1 MIITRKNNCNVSDI
15 LLRVLSMKEY
25 QEMTSYQQSQMY
37 NFLSEYEARK
47 GNGLVGGRAASFK
60 PFHGRSGE
68 KSLLGTNAAQNGSGT
83 LSEKSG
89 KRHIEIPQEMLD
101 LNERM
106 GGQA

>member
-1 MIITRKNNCNVSDI
+1 
-15 LLRVLSMKEY
+15 MKEY

>member
-1 MIITRKNNCNVSDI
+1 
-15 LLRVLSMKEY
+15 MKEY
-25 QEMTSYQQSQMY
+25 QEMTSYQQSQMD
-37 NFLSEYEARK
+37 NFLSEYEVRK
-47 GNGLVGGRAASFK
+47 GNGLVGGRVASFK

-106 GGQA
+106 GDRT